1 MDQAPPLIA
10 HVILR
15 LAVGGMEN
23 GVVNLINRTPPDC
36 YRHAVIC
43 MADADVSTVRTDKAT
58 GKPYRNGNVMYEVGL
73 ALACRNPEEVLIL
86 RDDQDQLLFDLSTI
100 PHMRVDFT
108 DHAAAK
114 TEIHDAIV
122 DRLTERKVLNDARI
136 EIAASS
142 VTDSELNIIKGL
154 GHHPSGT
161 VWSIGHSLPGVA
173 AIERLF
179 DKKLIKAV
187 ASFDGK
193 RAAYEWTP
201 LGSVVAQR
209 IKSIPD
215 FASEDSNEEP
225 DPIPE

>member
-122 DRLTERKVLNDARI
+122 DRLTERKVLNDAQV

-142 VTDSELNIIKGL
+142 VTDSELNIIEG
-154 GHHPSGT
+154 
-161 VWSIGHSLPGVA
+161 
-173 AIERLF
+173 
-179 DKKLIKAV
+179 
-187 ASFDGK
+187 
-193 RAAYEWTP
+193 
-201 LGSVVAQR
+201 
-209 IKSIPD
+209 
-215 FASEDSNEEP
+215 
-225 DPIPE
+225 